1 MRRELKNETDHLH
14 RDDDSE
20 LLFQLAGGRG
30 VESLEPVDPR
40 VVGRSAANYEL
51 VSSSA
56 VIDELR
62 DGEHPFK
69 QEKIALMREV
79 KLLPYTE
86 QISEIENAYIA
97 RKVMPNDPRGDALH
111 LAYASFYKCDIL
123 LSWNCRHI
131 VNPNK
136 AEHIE
141 KLNAEMR
148 LHIPRLLT
156 PFELLNKET
165 IE

>member
-1 MRRELKNETDHLH
+1 MKPTIYIETTIPSYYFNTRKDAELQVLSKWTREWWDNL
-14 RDDDSE
+14 R
-20 LLFQLAGGRG
+20 Q
-30 VESLEPVDPR
+30 
-40 VVGRSAANYEL
+40 NYEL

-62 DGEHPFK
+62 DGEHPF
-69 QEKIALMREV
+69 QREKIALMRDV
-79 KLLPYTE
+79 KLLAYVD
-86 QISEIENAYIA
+86 QISEIVNAYIA

-141 KLNAEMR
+141 KMNAEMH

-156 PFELLNKET
+156 PFELLNKK
-165 IE
+165 III

>member
-1 MRRELKNETDHLH
+1 MKPTIYIETTIPSYYFNSRADAELQVQSKWTREWWDGLRKNY
-14 RDDDSE
+14 
-20 LLFQLAGGRG
+20 G
-30 VESLEPVDPR
+30 
-40 VVGRSAANYEL
+40 L

-62 DGEHPFK
+62 DGEHPFQ

-79 KLLPYTE
+79 KLLAYVE
-86 QISEIENAYIA
+86 QISWIVDAYIA
-97 RKVMPNDPRGDALH
+97 RKAMPNDPRGDALH
-111 LAYASFYKCDIL
+111 LAYASFYKCDML

-141 KLNAEMR
+141 KLNTEMK
-148 LHIPRLLT
+148 LHIPRLVT
-156 PFELLNKET
+156 PFELLEKDPQP
-165 IE
+165 

>member
-1 MRRELKNETDHLH
+1 MKPTIYIETTIPSYYFNSRGDAELKVLSQWTREWWDGL
-14 RDDDSE
+14 RK
-20 LLFQLAGGRG
+20 
-30 VESLEPVDPR
+30 
-40 VVGRSAANYEL
+40 NYEL

-79 KLLPYTE
+79 KLLAYVD

-97 RKVMPNDPRGDALH
+97 RKAMPNDPRGDALH

-141 KLNAEMR
+141 KLNTEMK
-148 LHIPRLLT
+148 LHIPRLVT
-156 PFELLNKET
+156 PFELLKKEVQQ
-165 IE
+165 

>member
-1 MRRELKNETDHLH
+1 M
-14 RDDDSE
+14 
-20 LLFQLAGGRG
+20 
-30 VESLEPVDPR
+30 
-40 VVGRSAANYEL
+40 VGRFAKNYEL

-69 QEKIALMREV
+69 REKIALMREV
-79 KLLPYTE
+79 KLLAYVD

-97 RKVMPNDPRGDALH
+97 RRAMPNDPRGDALH

-131 VNPNK
+131 VNPKRRSTLK
-136 AEHIE
+136 AEHG
-141 KLNAEMR
+141 N
-148 LHIPRLLT
+148 
-156 PFELLNKET
+156 ET
-165 IE
+165 AHSAFGDAV